1 MRPLRRLSL
10 FLAAVLATGACS
22 MVNGDET
29 LTVLASWTGVE
40 ETAFKQVL
48 KGFEDETGIKV
59 NYTGT
64 RALNQVLQADVQ
76 KGQPPDVA
84 VLPSPGELA
93 NYVRGGYVHDVDG
106 ILGDRPEESYSRQW
120 LTLLKVETS
129 KIQAVPVKADLKSI
143 VWYNPVTFGNA
154 RPTTWDELTAVAG
167 GLRARGV
174 APWCVGMGATPASG
188 WPGTDWIEDILL
200 LQSGPAAYQRW
211 SAGTLAWNS
220 PEVERAWTTWGE
232 LVTTPGSMRGGT
244 TAALLTDFGDAGR
257 GMFTGPPGCMMEH
270 QGSFM
275 LGGYR
280 NQGVA
285 GGNFDYFPFPTSA
298 ANPNGASE
306 VSADLAAMFR
316 PSDHARRFMAY
327 LADERGQKVWPSL
340 GSAFSANKK
349 VDVYADGVGK
359 RIAARLTAEAPL
371 CFDASDLM
379 PATMSDAFTR
389 AALEYLGNPASL
401 DSLLDSLEKVRA
413 EISPDDR
420 LNVACGG

>member
-1 MRPLRRLSL
+1 MRPLRRLSV
-10 FLAAVLATGACS
+10 FLAAVMAAGACS
-22 MVNGDET
+22 MVEADEP
-29 LTVLASWTGVE
+29 LTVLASWTGAE

-76 KGQPPDVA
+76 KGQPPDIA

-93 NYVRGGYVHDVDG
+93 KYVSGEYVHDVDG
-106 ILGDRPEESYSRQW
+106 ILGDNPEASYSAQW
-120 LTLLKVETS
+120 LALLKVKTG
-129 KIQAVPVKADLKSI
+129 KIQAIPVKADLKSI
-143 VWYNPVTFGNA
+143 VWYNPVTFGY
-154 RPTTWDELTAVAG
+154 PPPKTWDELTAITG
-167 GLRARGV
+167 SLRARGV

-200 LQSGPAAYQRW
+200 HQSGPELYRRW
-211 SAGTLAWNS
+211 SSGDLAWDS
-220 PEVERAWTTWGE
+220 DEVKRAWTTWGE
-232 LVTTPGSMRGGT
+232 MVTTPGSVRGGT
-244 TAALLTDFGDAGR
+244 TAALLTEFGDAGR
-257 GMFTGPPGCMMEH
+257 GMFAGPPSCMMEH

-275 LGGYR
+275 LGSYR
-280 NQGVA
+280 NQGLP
-285 GGNFDYFPFPTSA
+285 GRNFAYFPFPASA
-298 ANPNGASE
+298 ANPKGASE

-316 PSDHARRFMAY
+316 SSDRARRFMAY

-349 VDVYADGVGK
+349 VNGYADDVSNQ
-359 RIAARLTAEAPL
+359 IAERLTAENTL

-379 PATMSDAFTR
+379 PATLSDAFSR
-389 AALEYLGNPASL
+389 AALEYLGDPASL

-413 EISPDDR
+413 EIDDDDR
-420 LNVACGG
+420 LDVACGG